1 VVLTIDTRFFI
12 THFLANTDDLKLKAR
27 RKMVALQQ
35 ERSIVPTIVLHEV
48 YKFFADLVGMDAADL
63 RVGSILKSNF
73 AIVDLTYDI
82 AIASAQLR
90 NKYRGL
96 PTADSIIAATAI
108 KRKSKHVLSD
118 DPHFKSIR
126 EIKSQWL

>member
-12 THFLANTDDLKLKAR
+12 THFLANTEDLKLKTR
-27 RKMVALQQ
+27 RKMDALQK

-48 YKFFADLVGMDAADL
+48 YKFFADLLGRDAADL

-73 AIVDLTYDI
+73 MIVDLTYEI

-96 PTADSIIAATAI
+96 PTADAIIAATAI
-108 KRKSKHVLSD
+108 NSKSKQVLSD
-118 DPHFKSIR
+118 DPHFKSIS

>member
-1 VVLTIDTRFFI
+1 MVLTIDTRFFI
-12 THFLANTDDLKLKAR
+12 THFLANTDDLKLKTKK
-27 RKMVALQQ
+27 KMESLQR

-48 YKFFADLVGMDAADL
+48 YKFFADLVGRDAADL

-73 AIVDLTYDI
+73 TIVDLTYEI

-96 PTADSIIAATAI
+96 PTADAIIAATAI
-108 KRKSKHVLSD
+108 NSKSKQVLSD
-118 DPHFKSIR
+118 DPHFKSIS
-126 EIKSQWL
+126 EIKNQWL